1 MSGLSRKAII
11 LSIVALG
18 MLGCPAMSCIE
29 CHKALNTKF
38 LLFGDKPWT
47 NFDKTATIFLG
58 LVSKVLSVLLVGLD
72 IDLTVYLVLLVDV
85 DQESRSSDTKGIFA
99 SFLLLY
105 ESFFLAL
112 SFSKYCL

>member
-18 MLGCPAMSCIE
+18 MLGCPSTSCIQRPE
-29 CHKALNTKF
+29 ALNTKF

-47 NFDKTATIFLG
+47 NFDNTAIFFLG
-58 LVSKVLSVLLVGLD
+58 RVGKVLLVLLVALD
-72 IDLTVYLVLLVDV
+72 NDLTLYLVLLVDV
-85 DQESRSSDTKGIFA
+85 DQESRSSDTKGIFT

-112 SFSKYCL
+112 SFSKYYL

>member
-18 MLGCPAMSCIE
+18 MLGCPAISCIE
-29 CHKALNTKF
+29 CHKALNNKF

-72 IDLTVYLVLLVDV
+72 ID
-85 DQESRSSDTKGIFA
+85 QESRSSGTKDIFA
-99 SFLLLY
+99 SFLFLY